1 MTLSDKAAYREVIG
15 SLMQNP
21 LLFLEY
27 TDLSPADFDGSIYKV
42 CLITIQHLYNG
53 GAKSIT
59 PIEIDQELNRTN
71 NLALD
76 IYKRENGL
84 DFIKDAYEN
93 AKLSNFDFF
102 YKRVKKYSLL
112 RRLKAEKYDISEFY
126 IDDKENSDPLK
137 ETLTQEHF
145 DDSSLEDILNSVESK
160 YNIIRRDFLNGGK
173 TKGDPAEGVNELI
186 DELQRNPNIG
196 PCLEG
201 KIFNHA
207 CRGAR
212 TGCFYLK
219 SASTNA
225 GKTRTSV
232 FDACKLAYPIRWS
245 HDLQCFVHDIEKET
259 GEIIQPRKVLFIVT
273 EMDKEELQT
282 IMLAYLS
289 GVDEDHIL
297 RGKYDLGELTRVKYA
312 AKIMKDY
319 SGYFII
325 EEISEPNLI
334 NVEATIK
341 KYTTIDQVKYIFFDY
356 IHTTASM
363 MNQFAKNNLRE
374 DSILMM
380 MANQL
385 KQLAKDYNVFIFSAT
400 QVNAGAM
407 MDDGEFKNE
416 TCIRGAK
423 SIADKADMGY
433 IMTRVSD
440 KVWNNLLP
448 TFKMAARDGRLDQN
462 LIENKPTH
470 IIDIYKMRRG
480 QYKNVRI
487 WLSLHLGTGYRK
499 DLFITNADNCPIS
512 TGGIIEIVSPLMEQP
527 ILDWERELKD
537 AINSK

>member
-27 TDLSPADFDGSIYKV
+27 TDLSPADFDGPIYKV
-42 CLITIQHLYNG
+42 CLITIQRLYNN

-59 PIEIDQELNRTN
+59 PIEVDQELNRTN

-84 DFIKDAYEN
+84 DVIKDAYET
-93 AKLSNFDFF
+93 AKLINFDFF
-102 YKRVKKYSLL
+102 YKRIKKYSLL

-126 IDDKENSDPLK
+126 IDDKENNDPLK
-137 ETLTQEHF
+137 ETLVQEHF
-145 DDSSLEDILNSVESK
+145 DNSSLEDILNSVESK
-160 YNIIRRDFLNGGK
+160 YNIIRKDFLNGDKKKSNPSDGIF
-173 TKGDPAEGVNELI
+173 ELI
-186 DELQRNPNIG
+186 EELQKNPNIG

-212 TGCFYLK
+212 AGCFYLK

-245 HDLQCFVHDIEKET
+245 HDLNCFIRDVEKET
-259 GEIIQPRKVLFIVT
+259 GEFLQPRKVLFIVT

-297 RGKYDLGELTRVKYA
+297 RGRYEELGELTRVKYA

-319 SGYFII
+319 SEYFII
-325 EEISEPNLI
+325 EEISEPNLV

-341 KYTTIDQVKYIFFDY
+341 KYATLDQVKYIFFDY

-363 MNQFAKNNLRE
+363 MNQFSKNNLRE

-448 TFKMAARDGRLDQN
+448 SFQLAVRDGRLDSN
-462 LIENKPTH
+462 LIVNKPTH

-487 WLSLHLGTGYRK
+487 WLNLHLGTGYRK

-512 TGGIIEIVSPLMEQP
+512 TSGIIEIVSPLVESP
-527 ILDWERELKD
+527 IKDWEKELKC
-537 AINSK
+537 